1 MGRAWVAKGGVFVIL
16 EEICTNIMLSA
27 FHAGEERRSN
37 LWGDVH
43 EHHGFGLA
51 LQRVLQQLS
60 QLGVAE
66 GRVAVLIGQA
76 GHHVPQRR
84 QALIDVLC
92 LLQAIPRRLAPAH
105 PLAACTKGETL

>member
-1 MGRAWVAKGGVFVIL
+1 MGRACVAEGGFVNL
-16 EEICTNIMLSA
+16 EEICTIVMLRH
-27 FHAGEERRSN
+27 FMQGKGGGSN

-66 GRVAVLIGQA
+66 GCVAVLIGEA

-84 QALIDVLC
+84 QALVDVLS
-92 LLQAIPRRLAPAH
+92 LLQAIPGRLAPAH
-105 PLAACTKGETL
+105 PLAACTMGRTL